1 MATVSEIRAR
11 LANLNRRGNAK
22 NPDVWKPTD
31 EHDVRC
37 LRNPHSDDPIEE
49 VTFHFN
55 IGDAREL
62 LCPKQF
68 GDPCVICDFA
78 DTLKGFKDEKGNDKP
93 KKVKDADWEIFKKI
107 QAQTKVY
114 VPMIERIKDE
124 KGKVTG
130 NSEPAWW
137 GLTSNQ
143 SQQALAV
150 CGEADRL
157 QACGIDPDD
166 DSAALDALFGT
177 KKAFDL
183 HVSVAKPG
191 EKGNTKT
198 FYRVEIKP
206 VYLPSALT
214 GNKDRDAELVKK
226 IKPIRE
232 VFPKAPA
239 AELEAALKKFIGG
252 GMKIEERSSEP
263 KKSDEKYAGR
273 GKEKSETVGTRSVED
288 SFGDLLDETK

>member
-1 MATVSEIRAR
+1 MASVSEIRAR
-11 LANLNRRGNAK
+11 LANLNRRGDSK
-22 NPDVWKPTD
+22 NPDVWKPKD

-68 GDPCVICDFA
+68 GEPCVICDFA
-78 DTLKGFKDEKGNDKP
+78 DVLKGFKDQNGVEKP
-93 KKVKDADWEIFKKI
+93 KKVKEAEWEIFKKI
-107 QAQTKVY
+107 QAQTKVF
-114 VPMIERIKDE
+114 VPVIEREKDE

-130 NSEPAWW
+130 HSAPGWW

-157 QACGIDPDD
+157 AACGIDPDD
-166 DSAALDALFGT
+166 DTAALDALFGT

-198 FYRVEIKP
+198 FYRIEIKP
-206 VYLPSALT
+206 VYLPSPLT
-214 GNKDRDAELVKK
+214 GNKDKDAELLKS

-232 VFPKAPA
+232 VFPKPNL
-239 AELEAALKKFIGG
+239 AEIETALKKFIGG
-252 GMKIEERSSEP
+252 GMKIEGGNKAE
-263 KKSDEKYAGR
+263 KTDEKYAGK
-273 GKEKSETVGTRSVED
+273 GKEKAESAGTRSVED
-288 SFGDLLDETK
+288 SFGDLLDEAKA